1 MTHSDQ
7 AADSSDDARFAFGE
21 NWRRFLDT
29 LDDARI
35 DFAAT
40 ALKDMLE
47 VESLEG
53 KRLLD
58 IGSGSGLSSLA
69 ARRLGAEVVSFDID
83 PESVACTA
91 ILKDRYFPDD
101 SQWRIEHG
109 SALDADYL
117 RALGRFDIVYSWGV
131 LHHTGSMWRALEN
144 ALIPLA
150 KNGTLFVAIY
160 NDQGIWSRGWS
171 ALKRTYVAL
180 PRGLKFPLA
189 VLSLVRLWGP
199 AIVLDVLRGRGLRR
213 WRDYKSCRGMS
224 PWHDVVDWV
233 GGYPFEVAKPEEIFD
248 FYRDRGLT
256 LRRLTTCAGGKG
268 CNQFVFDR
276 RVP

>member
-1 MTHSDQ
+1 MQPVTAEAETD
-7 AADSSDDARFAFGE
+7 RFAFGD
-21 NWRRFLDT
+21 NWRRFLDV
-29 LDDARI
+29 LDDDRI
-35 DFAAT
+35 RIAEES
-40 ALKDMLE
+40 LKDMLGAD
-47 VESLEG
+47 SLEG
-53 KRLLD
+53 KSFLD
-58 IGSGSGLSSLA
+58 IGSGSGLFSLA
-69 ARRLGAEVVSFDID
+69 VKRLGARVHSFDYD
-83 PESVACTA
+83 SQSVACTQE
-91 ILKDRYFPDD
+91 LKRRYLPEDIE
-101 SQWRIEHG
+101 WRIEQG
-109 SALDADYL
+109 SVLDAEYM
-117 RALGRFDIVYSWGV
+117 RSLGRFDIVYSWGV
-131 LHHTGSMWRALEN
+131 LHHTGDMWRALEN

-150 KNGTLFVAIY
+150 EGGSLFIAIY

-189 VLSLVRLWGP
+189 ALLLLRLWGP
-199 AIVLDVLRGRGLRR
+199 AVVLDVLRGRGFRR